1 MTTSEVNIYTY
12 SDVKGLKRHNGM
24 TGYVLSTNI
33 KEKEHVKVDF
43 VEVRDV
49 TENQSQ
55 LIVLIE
61 ALKRM
66 NRPCTLCIYT
76 DSKYLSSALTNG
88 WVDKWRS
95 QGWTSSKGKE
105 IANVKEW
112 QQLDVLISKHKYR
125 FEVRTKHQY
134 RDWLRSEIRRKGNV

>member
-1 MTTSEVNIYTY
+1 MEQVNIYTY

-24 TGYVLSTNI
+24 AGYVLSVTING
-33 KEKEHVKVDF
+33 KEQTKEDF
-43 VEVRDV
+43 IPVEDA

-66 NRPCTLCIYT
+66 NRPCELCIYT
-76 DSKYLSSALTNG
+76 DSQYLSSALMNG
-88 WVDKWRS
+88 WVDKWRT
-95 QGWTSSKGKE
+95 QGWTGSRGKE

-112 QQLDVLISKHKYR
+112 KQLDVLISKHKYR